1 MYKLWLVF
9 KREYLIRVRKKSFI
23 LVTLLMPLLFAGLAF
38 ASGWITKM
46 STTNEKRIL
55 VNDASGIFEQQY
67 GDISH
72 DNLIF
77 KFSNE
82 PIEELRDSYIN
93 RGFSILIEIPPFE
106 DLQSRTHKIDYYSG
120 EKPSIMLLSR
130 IEDVIGAAFKEY
142 KITQSNIDRELLE
155 SFETHI
161 EMDQGRSAETEET
174 GDDPAAGSGKL
185 AAIIGTVL
193 GVVMGIMMYMVLLI
207 YGQMVMRSVMEEK
220 ISRIVEVMISSVK
233 PFQLMMGKIL
243 GVAAVGLTQLAIW
256 IVFIPLTLIVVQLFL
271 PGIDPQEIQQM
282 TGDMQQ
288 VQQEAAGLQFNQ
300 VMNEFF
306 SLNWML
312 ILPSFVL
319 FFLGGYL
326 IYSSLFAAIG
336 SAVNED
342 LGEAQQLMLPVMIP
356 IILAFIIM
364 MSSIENPNGPLS
376 VFGSI
381 FPLFSPIIMPARLPF
396 DPPVW
401 QLLLSILLLLGTT
414 LLMIWISARIYRIGI
429 LMYGKKVTFKE
440 IGKWLFYRG

>member
-38 ASGWITKM
+38 ASGWISTM
-46 STTNEKRIL
+46 SSTTEKRIL
-55 VNDASGIFEQQY
+55 VKDASGIFEEEH
-67 GDISH
+67 DEISL
-72 DNLIF
+72 DNLVF
-77 KFSNE
+77 EFSGE
-82 PIEELRDSYIN
+82 PIAELRDNYIN
-93 RGFSILIEIPPFE
+93 RGFSILIEIPPFG
-106 DLQSRTHKIDYYSG
+106 DLQNRTHKIEYYSE

-130 IEDVIGAAFKEY
+130 IEDVIGDAFREY
-142 KITQSNIDRELLE
+142 KISKSNIDRALLE
-155 SFETHI
+155 SFETRI
-161 EMDQGRSAETEET
+161 EMDLGHTGEVEEGEDT
-174 GDDPAAGSGKL
+174 AAGSGKV
-185 AAIIGTVL
+185 AAIIGTIL
-193 GVVMGIMMYMVLLI
+193 GAVMGIMMYMVLLI

-233 PFQLMMGKIL
+233 PFQLMMGKIF

-256 IVFIPLTLIVVQLFL
+256 IVFIPLTLIVVQLFM
-271 PGIDPQEIQQM
+271 PGVDPQEIQQM

-288 VQQEAAGLQFNQ
+288 VQQEAAGLQINQ
-300 VMNEFF
+300 VLNEFF
-306 SLNWML
+306 SLNWLL
-312 ILPSFVL
+312 ILPVFVL

-356 IILAFIIM
+356 VILAFLIM

-401 QLLLSILLLLGTT
+401 QLLLSIVLLIGTT

-429 LMYGKKVTFKE
+429 LMYGKKITFRE